1 MSKNTKDEGKYVD
14 LPGNVDNVV
23 VRFPPEASGYLHIGH
38 AKAALL
44 NQHYQLIYKGKLI
57 FRFDDTNPE
66 KEKEDFEEVIREDL
80 KLLAVKPDIC
90 SYTSDHFDLILEQCE
105 KLLKQG
111 LAYVDDTPAEQVK
124 VEREARQESKNRG
137 NSVEKNLQLWNEMKI
152 GTELGKKCCVRAK
165 IDMASN
171 NGCMRDPAIF
181 RCKEMAHPKTGNK
194 YKVYPTYDFAC
205 PIVDSCEGV
214 THALRTTEYEDRD
227 EQFAW
232 FIKALGLRDVN
243 IVSYARLNMM
253 NTVLS
258 KRKLTYFVEEG
269 IVEGWDD
276 PRMPTVRGII
286 RRGLTIDGLKQFI
299 IAQGSSRSVV
309 YMDWDK
315 LWSFNRKILD
325 ANCTRL
331 MAIEAANHVVL
342 NLNCPDGTVQIPAH
356 PKRTDLPMLNVSI
369 GPKLLIEQFDA
380 QQIKKGDKVT
390 LMGWGNILV
399 QDVNKGSNG
408 QVISIDGQLS
418 LEDKDFK
425 KTLKISW
432 LKADTSV
439 VAKFIYYEHLI
450 LKPCLDKGDDFKDF
464 INKESVKQVEFL
476 VSDTFLREQKK
487 GKAFQFLKRGYF
499 IVDEEYD
506 EKTIA
511 HVGKPQPAVL
521 ISIPDGTTD
530 LNIFPQDVIE
540 WKKKIRDES
549 LKLVQDI
556 SKGKSKKSTEVKNSV
571 ENNQAQQIDYG
582 TIDASSELGRVVQGI
597 QIIGNNIRLL
607 KSANVD
613 KKIIQENVKLLQ
625 IMKDSFKT
633 LTGKEYVPPPQPVVE
648 KKPQSNASAKDS
660 GSNSGGAGEINQL
673 INDIKS
679 VGDKIRQLKADKA
692 DKKIVQEN
700 VQVLLDLK
708 GKFKALTGQE
718 YVPGAQ
724 PVVEQKPQS
733 NNSGADNEVAQ
744 LNNDIKSVGDSIRQ
758 LKADKADKKVVQ
770 EKVKILLELKEKYKA
785 LTGKDYV
792 PTPQPVVEQ
801 KPQPSAPVKEPGNNS
816 GAENETQLNNEIKS
830 VGDKI
835 RQLKAD
841 KADKKVIQE
850 NVQVL
855 LDLKAKFK
863 ALTGKEYVPGAQ
875 PAVEQKPQ
883 SNNPIK
889 VAGDNSDKENEI
901 TQLNHGIKTVGDNIR
916 QLKADKVDKKII
928 QENVQILLDLKAKYK
943 EITGTEW
950 VPQPAN
956 QTPQTKPNQSN
967 QTSKPKQAKDAKKS
981 PAKDTPK
988 EEKAGVKKQTRLG
1001 IESKK
1006 DENLADWYT
1015 EVITKSEMIEYY
1027 DVSGCYILRP
1037 WAYAIWEMI
1046 QKFLDNGIKSLGVEN
1061 VYFPMFVSQAAL
1073 EKEKTHIEDFA
1084 PEVAWVTKSGQS
1096 DLAEPIAIRPTS
1108 ETVMYPSFAKWCQS
1122 HRSLPIKV
1130 NQWCNIVRWEF
1141 KNPTP
1146 FLRTR
1151 EFLWQEGHTVHADK
1165 EDAVKE
1171 VYQVLDLYTAVYEHL
1186 LAIPVIK
1193 GRKTEKEKFAGGDF
1207 TTTIEGYIPSNG
1219 RGIQAA
1225 TSHHLGQNFSK
1236 MFEIIFED
1244 PNEPG
1249 KKCYAYQNSWGLT
1262 TRTIGVMIMVH
1273 SDDKGLVLPP
1283 NIAPYQVVIV
1293 PCGITATTTDEEKT
1307 KLYEE
1312 CNKLAASLTSAEIRC
1327 KCDLNDH
1334 YSPGWKF
1341 NHWELKGVPIRI
1353 ELGPKDLSKKQFV
1366 AARRDTGNKVTYNLD
1381 SSVDSIKKLLT
1392 TIHDNLF
1399 NVAKKSRD
1407 DHLSVVYDWND
1418 FLTKLDQKYFLIAP
1432 FCGEPVCEE
1441 LIKKNSVKVDQS
1453 DSSGPLMGAK
1463 SLCIPFDQPKA
1474 IDDGMKCVNPHCK
1487 AKPSFFTLFG
1497 RSY

>member
-1 MSKNTKDEGKYVD
+1 
-14 LPGNVDNVV
+14 
-23 VRFPPEASGYLHIGH
+23 
-38 AKAALL
+38 
-44 NQHYQLIYKGKLI
+44 
-57 FRFDDTNPE
+57 
-66 KEKEDFEEVIREDL
+66 
-80 KLLAVKPDIC
+80 
-90 SYTSDHFDLILEQCE
+90 
-105 KLLKQG
+105 
-111 LAYVDDTPAEQVK
+111 
-124 VEREARQESKNRG
+124 
-137 NSVEKNLQLWNEMKI
+137 
-152 GTELGKKCCVRAK
+152 
-165 IDMASN
+165 
-171 NGCMRDPAIF
+171 
-181 RCKEMAHPKTGNK
+181 MAHPKTGNK

-258 KRKLTYFVEEG
+258 KRKLTYFVEQG

-342 NLNCPDGTVQIPAH
+342 NLNCPDDIVQIAAH

-369 GPKLLIEQFDA
+369 GPKILIEQFDA

-390 LMGWGNILV
+390 LMGWGNIMV
-399 QDVNKGSNG
+399 QDVNKASNG
-408 QVISIDGQLS
+408 QVISIDGQLL

-464 INKESVKQVEFL
+464 INKESVKQVDFL

-549 LKLVQDI
+549 AKLVQDI

-597 QIIGNNIRLL
+597 QIIGNNIRML

-648 KKPQSNASAKDS
+648 KKPQLNASAKDS
-660 GSNSGGAGEINQL
+660 GSNSGEAGDINQL
-673 INDIKS
+673 INEIKS

-708 GKFKALTGQE
+708 
-718 YVPGAQ
+718 
-724 PVVEQKPQS
+724 
-733 NNSGADNEVAQ
+733 
-744 LNNDIKSVGDSIRQ
+744 
-758 LKADKADKKVVQ
+758 
-770 EKVKILLELKEKYKA
+770 
-785 LTGKDYV
+785 
-792 PTPQPVVEQ
+792 
-801 KPQPSAPVKEPGNNS
+801 
-816 GAENETQLNNEIKS
+816 
-830 VGDKI
+830 
-835 RQLKAD
+835 
-841 KADKKVIQE
+841 
-850 NVQVL
+850 
-855 LDLKAKFK
+855 AKFK

-875 PAVEQKPQ
+875 PAVGQKPQ

-889 VAGDNSDKENEI
+889 GAGDNSDKENEI
-901 TQLNHGIKTVGDNIR
+901 AQLNHGIKTVGDNIR

-956 QTPQTKPNQSN
+956 QTPQTKPNTSN
-967 QTSKPKQAKDAKKS
+967 QTSKPKQAKDTKKS

-988 EEKAGVKKQTRLG
+988 EEKVGVKKQTRLG

-1037 WAYAIWEMI
+1037 WAYSIWEMI

-1073 EKEKTHIEDFA
+1073 EKEKAHIEDFA

-1108 ETVMYPSFAKWCQS
+1108 ETVIYPSFAKWCQS

-1151 EFLWQEGHTVHADK
+1151 EFLWQEGHTAHADK

-1399 NVAKKSRD
+1399 NIAKKSRD

-1418 FLTKLDQKYFLIAP
+1418 FLTKLDQKYFLVAP
-1432 FCGEPVCEE
+1432 FCGEPACEE

-1453 DSSGPLMGAK
+1453 DSSGQ
-1463 SLCIPFDQPKA
+1463 I
-1474 IDDGMKCVNPHCK
+1474 
-1487 AKPSFFTLFG
+1487 G
-1497 RSY
+1497 RAHV